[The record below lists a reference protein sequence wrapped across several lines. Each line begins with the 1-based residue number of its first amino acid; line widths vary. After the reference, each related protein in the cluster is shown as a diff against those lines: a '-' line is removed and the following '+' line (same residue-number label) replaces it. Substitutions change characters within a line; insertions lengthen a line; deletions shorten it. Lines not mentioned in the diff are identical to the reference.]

1 MARTNAERQ
10 KAYRD
15 RKKQQQKAQELDMQA
30 PIPQYN
36 PLDLQSETVSMFD
49 VQKRRLE
56 RDA

>member
-1 MARTNAERQ
+1 MARSNAERQ

-15 RKKQQQKAQELDMQA
+15 RKKQQQKAQEPDMQA
-30 PIPQYN
+30 PVPQFS
-36 PLDLQSETVSMFD
+36 PLDLQSEPVSMFD

>member
-1 MARTNAERQ
+1 MARSNAERQ

-15 RKKQQQKAQELDMQA
+15 RKKQQKAQEPDMQT
-30 PIPQYN
+30 PVP
-36 PLDLQSETVSMFD
+36 QSEPVSMFD

>member
-1 MARTNAERQ
+1 MARSNAERQ

-15 RKKQQQKAQELDMQA
+15 RKKQQKAQELDMQA
-30 PIPQYN
+30 PVPQFS
-36 PLDLQSETVSMFD
+36 PLDLQSEPVSMFD

>member
-30 PIPQYN
+30 PIPPYN
-36 PLDLQSETVSMFD
+36 PLDLQSEPVSMFD

>member
-15 RKKQQQKAQELDMQA
+15 RKKQQKAQELDMQA
-30 PIPQYN
+30 PVPQCS
-36 PLDLQSETVSMFD
+36 PLDLQSEEVSMFD

>member
-15 RKKQQQKAQELDMQA
+15 RKTQQKAQV
-30 PIPQYN
+30 
-36 PLDLQSETVSMFD
+36 LDLQAEPVSMFD